1 MITAEPGPPPPPSAA
16 GAHDSVPPRS
26 PSGPP
31 PHPGAPPAR
40 SAPSPARSA
49 PPPRHSAWTT
59 RLGEACVLGLGVASL
74 SAVPTALRTAGAGAS
89 FLDGLLVGTAVLLP
103 LVTLALIL
111 SRAAGR
117 GFRGIVGAG
126 GERLAVLRVALWIGV
141 AIPVLAA
148 LAALLKAVTHHRGL
162 AGATFGVLGLAGVA
176 AAALLT
182 QRLVALG
189 DRLAARGVKPW
200 ILAVAG
206 AAIGVLPLVA
216 AFAPLAAS
224 AGGGADDG
232 GAAVRAA
239 IVDGA
244 IALVAT
250 ALVSSVDLSA
260 AVGRVAG
267 LAGVPLAALVLM
279 TATARVESSPPLGQ
293 AVRAGGGLAAT
304 LFGALERWTDRDGDG
319 MGAHFG
325 GLDCDEGD
333 PTRYHGAPDIPGDG
347 IDQGCSDVA
356 PGGAPRPA
364 VALAGAPAAA
374 TPAASAAAPAR
385 ASAAPA
391 AAAPAAAAPAAAAPA
406 ATAPAAAAPAAAA
419 PAAAA
424 PAATAPAARDDRGA
438 VVPAVLTRTTA
449 PAGDSPGATTPAA
462 AAPAATPAAAP
473 LAAAAPAAP
482 SPQRRPD
489 ILLVTL
495 DTVRADHTSA
505 YGYGRDTTPRLAE
518 LASRGVLFERAYAAS
533 SEMQRAI
540 SPLVTGRRLNRAARD
555 RRAWPTLLPEN
566 DTLAE
571 RMKRAGYLTA
581 AVSSFMWISK
591 ERGFAQGFDR
601 FEAVYGDAHPE
612 REATGHLAVKKAI
625 DLLADH
631 AQRAEPVFLW
641 LHLFDAHERYVAH
654 PGIRFGSGRTA
665 AYDGE
670 IAYVDRQLG
679 ALLDAV
685 AAGPRAGRTAI
696 LVHGAQGEGLGEHG
710 PVGHGVELYE
720 EVIRVPLVVA
730 LPGAA
735 PGRYPH
741 PVSTVDIAPTVLDLG
756 GAEATAVEGSSLAAL
771 AAGADRAPRGPVF
784 ARTAR
789 RSALVDGHLKLIVA
803 HRKKRDRLFLFDLDR
818 DPRETRDLSGERPD
832 DLARLREKLSAFES
846 PAQ

>member
-1 MITAEPGPPPPPSAA
+1 M
-16 GAHDSVPPRS
+16 
-26 PSGPP
+26 
-31 PHPGAPPAR
+31 
-40 SAPSPARSA
+40 
-49 PPPRHSAWTT
+49 
-59 RLGEACVLGLGVASL
+59 LGLGVASL
-74 SAVPTALRTAGAGAS
+74 SAVPTALRTARAGAS

-141 AIPVLAA
+141 AFPVLAA
-148 LAALLKAVTHHRGL
+148 LAAVLKATTHHRGL

-200 ILAVAG
+200 LLAVAG
-206 AAIGVLPLVA
+206 TAIGVVPLVA
-216 AFAPLAAS
+216 AFAPLAAH
-224 AGGGADDG
+224 AGNATGDA

-260 AVGRVAG
+260 AVGRIAG
-267 LAGVPLAALVLM
+267 IAGVPLAALVLM
-279 TATARVESSPPLGQ
+279 TATARIESFPPLGQ

-319 MGAHFG
+319 MGSHFG

-333 PTRYHGAPDIPGDG
+333 PTRYHGAWDTPGDG
-347 IDQGCSDVA
+347 IDQDCSDEA
-356 PGGAPRPA
+356 HQGASSLPARA
-364 VALAGAPAAA
+364 VAGSPAAA
-374 TPAASAAAPAR
+374 PPAAAAASPPAAPGA

-391 AAAPAAAAPAAAAPA
+391 AAPSAHARATPAS
-406 ATAPAAAAPAAAA
+406 
-419 PAAAA
+419 
-424 PAATAPAARDDRGA
+424 AARDEGGA
-438 VVPAVLTRTTA
+438 VVPAVLTRTTS
-449 PAGDSPGATTPAA
+449 PAGTTPASPDPAA
-462 AAPAATPAAAP
+462 AAPT
-473 LAAAAPAAP
+473 
-482 SPQRRPD
+482 RPD

-505 YGYGRDTTPRLAE
+505 YGYGRDTSPRLAE
-518 LASRGVLFERAYAAS
+518 LAARGVLFERAYAAS
-533 SEMQRAI
+533 SETQRAI

-555 RRAWPTLLPEN
+555 RREWPTLLPEN

-581 AVSSFMWISK
+581 AVSSFTWISQ
-591 ERGFAQGFDR
+591 ERGFDQGFDR
-601 FEAVYGDAHPE
+601 FETVYGDAHPE

-625 DLLADH
+625 ELLEGH
-631 AQRAEPVFLW
+631 AQRTQPIFLW
-641 LHLFDAHERYVAH
+641 LHLFDAHERYLAH

-670 IAYVDRQLG
+670 IAYVDRQIG

-685 AAGPRAGRTAI
+685 ARSPRAGRTAI
-696 LVHGAQGEGLGEHG
+696 IVHGSQGEGLGEHG

-720 EVIRVPLVVA
+720 EAIRVPLVVA

-741 PVSTVDIAPTVLDLG
+741 PVSTVDIAPTVLDVG
-756 GAEATAVEGSSLAAL
+756 GAEATAVEGASLAAIV
-771 AAGADRAPRGPVF
+771 AGAERAPRGPVF

-789 RSALVDGHLKLIVA
+789 RAAIVDGQLKLLVIE
-803 HRKKRDRLFLFDLDR
+803 RKKRAKRDRLLLFDLES
-818 DPRETRDLSGERPD
+818 DPRETRDLSGDRRFEA
-832 DLARLREKLSAFES
+832 DLGRLREKLSAFES
-846 PAQ
+846 ASQ

>member
-1 MITAEPGPPPPPSAA
+1 MITAEPGPPPPSAA

-40 SAPSPARSA
+40 SVPPAARSTP

-59 RLGEACVLGLGVASL
+59 RLGEACVLGLCVASL
-74 SAVPTALRTAGAGAS
+74 SAVPTALRTARAGAS

-200 ILAVAG
+200 ILAVTG

-224 AGGGADDG
+224 AGGGVDDG

-347 IDQGCSDVA
+347 IDQDCSEST
-356 PGGAPRPA
+356 PGDAPRPA
-364 VALAGAPAAA
+364 VALAGAPAGAS
-374 TPAASAAAPAR
+374 PAASAAPGAGAV
-385 ASAAPA
+385 AAGAVAAPA
-391 AAAPAAAAPAAAAPA
+391 VG
-406 ATAPAAAAPAAAA
+406 
-419 PAAAA
+419 
-424 PAATAPAARDDRGA
+424 DDRGA

-449 PAGDSPGATTPAA
+449 PAGGSPD
-462 AAPAATPAAAP
+462 AATPAAAT
-473 LAAAAPAAP
+473 LAAAPAAATLAAAPAAAAP
-482 SPQRRPD
+482 SPQQRPD

-540 SPLVTGRRLNRAARD
+540 APLVTGRRLNRAARD

-581 AVSSFMWISK
+581 AVSSFPWISR

-601 FEAVYGDAHPE
+601 FEGVYRDAHPE

-654 PGIRFGSGRTA
+654 PGIRFGSGKTA

-685 AAGPRAGRTAI
+685 ASGPRAGRTAVI
-696 LVHGAQGEGLGEHG
+696 VHGAQGEGFGEHG
-710 PVGHGVELYE
+710 AVGHGVELYD

-756 GAEATAVEGSSLAAL
+756 GAEATAVEGSSLAAI
-771 AAGADRAPRGPVF
+771 AAGAERAPRGPVF

-803 HRKKRDRLFLFDLDR
+803 HRKKRDRLFLFDLER

-846 PAQ
+846 PAR

>member
-1 MITAEPGPPPPPSAA
+1 MITAEPGPPPPSAA
-16 GAHDSVPPRS
+16 GSHDSVPPRA

-31 PHPGAPPAR
+31 AHPSSPPAR
-40 SAPSPARSA
+40 SVPPPGRSA
-49 PPPRHSAWTT
+49 PPPPRRSAWTT

-74 SAVPTALRTAGAGAS
+74 SAVPTALRTARAGAS
-89 FLDGLLVGTAVLLP
+89 FLDGLLVGAAVLLP

-141 AIPVLAA
+141 ALPVLAA
-148 LAALLKAVTHHRGL
+148 LAALLKATTHHRGL
-162 AGATFGVLGLAGVA
+162 AGATFGVLGLAGVV

-206 AAIGVLPLVA
+206 AAIGVLPLIA
-216 AFAPLAAS
+216 AFAPLAAF
-224 AGGGADDG
+224 AGNHTPGDA

-260 AVGRVAG
+260 AVGRIAG

-279 TATARVESSPPLGQ
+279 TATARVESFPPLGQ

-319 MGAHFG
+319 MGSHFG
-325 GLDCDEGD
+325 GSDCDEGD
-333 PTRYHGAPDIPGDG
+333 PTRHPGALDIPGDG
-347 IDQGCSDVA
+347 IDQDCSDHA
-356 PGGAPRPA
+356 QGDAPRPA
-364 VALAGAPAAA
+364 RAL
-374 TPAASAAAPAR
+374 AAAPVDADASPAAPADADASPAVPAR
-385 ASAAPA
+385 RAPA
-391 AAAPAAAAPAAAAPA
+391 AAAPAS
-406 ATAPAAAAPAAAA
+406 
-419 PAAAA
+419 
-424 PAATAPAARDDRGA
+424 RDDRGA
-438 VVPAVLTRTTA
+438 VVPAVLTRTAADTA
-449 PAGDSPGATTPAA
+449 PAAATSAGAPSP
-462 AAPAATPAAAP
+462 AAPAPAAS
-473 LAAAAPAAP
+473 PA
-482 SPQRRPD
+482 QRRPD

-518 LASRGVLFERAYAAS
+518 LAARGALFERAYAAS
-533 SEMQRAI
+533 SETQRAL

-555 RRAWPTLLPEN
+555 RREWPTLLPEN

-581 AVSSFMWISK
+581 AVSSFMWISQ
-591 ERGFAQGFDR
+591 ERGFDQGFDR
-601 FEAVYGDAHPE
+601 FETVYGDAHPE
-612 REATGHLAVKKAI
+612 REATGHLAVSKAI
-625 DLLADH
+625 ELLDGY
-631 AQRAEPVFLW
+631 AQRPQPVFLW
-641 LHLFDAHERYVAH
+641 LHLFDAHERYLAH

-685 AAGPRAGRTAI
+685 ARGPRAGRTAVI
-696 LVHGAQGEGLGEHG
+696 VHGAQGEGLGEHG

-720 EVIRVPLVVA
+720 EAIRVPLVVA

-735 PGRYPH
+735 PARYPH
-741 PVSTVDIAPTVLDLG
+741 PVSTVDIAPTVLELG
-756 GAEATAVEGSSLAAL
+756 GAEATAVEGGSLAAI
-771 AAGADRAPRGPVF
+771 ATGADRAPRGPVF

-789 RSALVDGHLKLIVA
+789 RSALIDGQLKLLVA
-803 HRKKRDRLFLFDLDR
+803 HRKKRDRLFLFDLER
-818 DPRETRDLSGERPD
+818 DPGETRDLSVERPD
-832 DLARLREKLSAFES
+832 DVVRLREKLSALES

>member
-1 MITAEPGPPPPPSAA
+1 M
-16 GAHDSVPPRS
+16 
-26 PSGPP
+26 
-31 PHPGAPPAR
+31 
-40 SAPSPARSA
+40 
-49 PPPRHSAWTT
+49 
-59 RLGEACVLGLGVASL
+59 LGLGVASL
-74 SAVPTALRTAGAGAS
+74 SAVPTALRTARAGAS
-89 FLDGLLVGTAVLLP
+89 FLDGLLVGTAILLP

-141 AIPVLAA
+141 AVPVLAA
-148 LAALLKAVTHHRGL
+148 LAALLKAATHHRGL
-162 AGATFGVLGLAGVA
+162 AGATFGVLGLAGVVA
-176 AAALLT
+176 AAVLT

-216 AFAPLAAS
+216 AFAPLAALAGS
-224 AGGGADDG
+224 APGDA

-260 AVGRVAG
+260 AVGRIAG

-279 TATARVESSPPLGQ
+279 SATARVESFPPLGQ

-319 MGAHFG
+319 MGSHFG

-333 PTRYHGAPDIPGDG
+333 PTRYHGAPDIPDDG
-347 IDQGCSDVA
+347 IDQGCGDAALGDAS
-356 PGGAPRPA
+356 RPA
-364 VALAGAPAAA
+364 GALAG
-374 TPAASAAAPAR
+374 TAAPP

-391 AAAPAAAAPAAAAPA
+391 APATAARAAAVPAAH
-406 ATAPAAAAPAAAA
+406 
-419 PAAAA
+419 
-424 PAATAPAARDDRGA
+424 DDRGA
-438 VVPAVLTRTTA
+438 VIPAVLIR
-449 PAGDSPGATTPAA
+449 ATS
-462 AAPAATPAAAP
+462 PAATPTP
-473 LAAAAPAAP
+473 APASAP
-482 SPQRRPD
+482 ERPD

-505 YGYGRDTTPRLAE
+505 YGYGRDTSPRLAE
-518 LASRGVLFERAYAAS
+518 LAARGVLFERAYAAS
-533 SEMQRAI
+533 SEAQRAI
-540 SPLVTGRRLNRAARD
+540 APLVTGRRLNRAARD

-581 AVSSFMWISK
+581 AVSSFTWISR
-591 ERGFAQGFDR
+591 ERGFDQGFDR
-601 FEAVYGDAHPE
+601 FETVYDEAHPE

-625 DLLADH
+625 ELLEGDAPR
-631 AQRAEPVFLW
+631 AQPVFLW

-685 AAGPRAGRTAI
+685 ARGPRADRTAI
-696 LVHGAQGEGLGEHG
+696 IVHGTQGEGLGEHATF
-710 PVGHGVELYE
+710 GHGVELYE
-720 EVIRVPLVVA
+720 EAIRVPLVVA

-741 PVSTVDIAPTVLDLG
+741 PVSTVDIAPTVLELG
-756 GAEATAVEGSSLAAL
+756 GAEVTAVEGGSLAAI

-789 RSALVDGHLKLIVA
+789 RAAVVDGHLKLLVLK
-803 HRKKRDRLFLFDLDR
+803 RKKRDRMLLFDLER
-818 DPRETRDLSGERPD
+818 DPRETRDLSNERAGD
-832 DLARLREKLSAFES
+832 VARLREKLSAFES

>member
-16 GAHDSVPPRS
+16 GAHESVPPRS
-26 PSGPP
+26 TSGPP
-31 PHPGAPPAR
+31 ARPSAPPAR
-40 SAPSPARSA
+40 SVP
-49 PPPRHSAWTT
+49 PPPRRSAWTT

-74 SAVPTALRTAGAGAS
+74 SAVPTALRTARAGAS
-89 FLDGLLVGTAVLLP
+89 FLDGLLVGTAILLP

-126 GERLAVLRVALWIGV
+126 GERLAVLRIALWISV
-141 AIPVLAA
+141 AVPVLAA
-148 LAALLKAVTHHRGL
+148 LAALLKAATHHRGL
-162 AGATFGVLGLAGVA
+162 AGATFGVLGLAGVV

-182 QRLVALG
+182 QRLVAFG

-206 AAIGVLPLVA
+206 AALGVLPLVA
-216 AFAPLAAS
+216 AFAPLVALAGS
-224 AGGGADDG
+224 APGDARD
-232 GAAVRAA
+232 AVRAA

-260 AVGRVAG
+260 AVGRIAG

-279 TATARVESSPPLGQ
+279 TATARIESFPPLGQ

-319 MGAHFG
+319 MGSHFG

-333 PTRYHGAPDIPGDG
+333 PTRYHGARDIPGDG
-347 IDQGCSDVA
+347 IDQGCGDAALGDAS
-356 PGGAPRPA
+356 RPA
-364 VALAGAPAAA
+364 GALAGPAAPPA
-374 TPAASAAAPAR
+374 SPPPAAPTAP
-385 ASAAPA
+385 
-391 AAAPAAAAPAAAAPA
+391 AAPA
-406 ATAPAAAAPAAAA
+406 ATARAAAV
-419 PAAAA
+419 
-424 PAATAPAARDDRGA
+424 PAARDDRGA
-438 VVPAVLTRTTA
+438 VIPAVLTRTIA
-449 PAGDSPGATTPAA
+449 S
-462 AAPAATPAAAP
+462 AATPTP
-473 LAAAAPAAP
+473 APASAP
-482 SPQRRPD
+482 ERPD

-495 DTVRADHTSA
+495 DAVRADHTSA
-505 YGYGRDTTPRLAE
+505 YGYGRDTSPRLAE
-518 LASRGVLFERAYAAS
+518 LAARGVLFERAYAAS
-533 SEMQRAI
+533 SETQRAI
-540 SPLVTGRRLNRAARD
+540 APLVTGRRLNRAARD
-555 RRAWPTLLPEN
+555 RRAWPTLLPGN

-581 AVSSFMWISK
+581 AVSSFTWISQ
-591 ERGFAQGFDR
+591 ERGFDQGFDR
-601 FEAVYGDAHPE
+601 FETVYGEAHPE

-625 DLLADH
+625 ELLEGAARR
-631 AQRAEPVFLW
+631 AQPVFLW

-685 AAGPRAGRTAI
+685 ARGPRAGRTAI
-696 LVHGAQGEGLGEHG
+696 IVHGAQGEGLGEHATL
-710 PVGHGVELYE
+710 GHGVELYE
-720 EVIRVPLVVA
+720 EAIRVPLVVA

-741 PVSTVDIAPTVLDLG
+741 PVSTVDIAPTVLELG
-756 GAEATAVEGSSLAAL
+756 DAEATAVEGGSLAAI

-789 RSALVDGHLKLIVA
+789 RAAVVDGHLKLLVIQ
-803 HRKKRDRLFLFDLDR
+803 RKKRDRMLLFDLER
-818 DPRETRDLSGERPD
+818 DPRETRDLSNERAGD
-832 DLARLREKLSAFES
+832 VARLREKLSAFES

>member
-1 MITAEPGPPPPPSAA
+1 MITAEPGPPPPSAA
-16 GAHDSVPPRS
+16 GSHDSVPPRS

-31 PHPGAPPAR
+31 AR
-40 SAPSPARSA
+40 QSA
-49 PPPRHSAWTT
+49 PPGRSVPPPGRPAPPPPRRSAWTT

-74 SAVPTALRTAGAGAS
+74 SAVPTALRTARAGAS

-141 AIPVLAA
+141 AFPVLAA
-148 LAALLKAVTHHRGL
+148 LAALLKAATHHRGL
-162 AGATFGVLGLAGVA
+162 AGATFGVLGLAGVV
-176 AAALLT
+176 AAALVT

-200 ILAVAG
+200 LLAAAG
-206 AAIGVLPLVA
+206 TAIGVVPLVA
-216 AFAPLAAS
+216 AFAPLAAHAAS
-224 AGGGADDG
+224 TTGDP

-267 LAGVPLAALVLM
+267 VAGVPLAALVLM
-279 TATARVESSPPLGQ
+279 TATARIESFPPLGQ

-304 LFGALERWTDRDGDG
+304 LFSALEQWTDRDGDG
-319 MGAHFG
+319 MGSHFG

-333 PTRYHGAPDIPGDG
+333 PTRYHGAPETPGDG
-347 IDQGCSDVA
+347 IDQDCSDGAHEGAAPLPARAVA
-356 PGGAPRPA
+356 GSPAGAQTTAAAGAPPAAASGAPPAAPAGATAAAHVRAASTPAARDEGGAVIPA
-364 VALAGAPAAA
+364 VLTKTISPAGTTPASPAPAAA
-374 TPAASAAAPAR
+374 PT
-385 ASAAPA
+385 
-391 AAAPAAAAPAAAAPA
+391 
-406 ATAPAAAAPAAAA
+406 
-419 PAAAA
+419 
-424 PAATAPAARDDRGA
+424 
-438 VVPAVLTRTTA
+438 
-449 PAGDSPGATTPAA
+449 
-462 AAPAATPAAAP
+462 
-473 LAAAAPAAP
+473 
-482 SPQRRPD
+482 RPD
-489 ILLVTL
+489 VLLVTL

-505 YGYGRDTTPRLAE
+505 YGYGRDTSPRLAE
-518 LASRGVLFERAYAAS
+518 LAARGVLFERAYAAS
-533 SEMQRAI
+533 SETQRAI

-555 RRAWPTLLPEN
+555 RREWPTLLPEN

-581 AVSSFMWISK
+581 AVSSFTWISQ
-591 ERGFAQGFDR
+591 ERGFDQGFDR
-601 FEAVYGDAHPE
+601 FETVYGDAHPE
-612 REATGHLAVKKAI
+612 REATGHLAVEKAI
-625 DLLADH
+625 ALLEGY
-631 AQRAEPVFLW
+631 AQRTQPIFLW
-641 LHLFDAHERYVAH
+641 LHLFDAHERYLAH

-685 AAGPRAGRTAI
+685 ARGPRAGRTAI
-696 LVHGAQGEGLGEHG
+696 IVHGSQGEGLGEHG

-720 EVIRVPLVVA
+720 EAIRVPLVIA

-741 PVSTVDIAPTVLDLG
+741 PVSTVDIAPTVLDVG
-756 GAEATAVEGSSLAAL
+756 GAEATAVEGASLAAI
-771 AAGADRAPRGPVF
+771 AAGHGQGDRAPRGPVF

-789 RSALVDGHLKLIVA
+789 RAAVIDGQLKLLVIE
-803 HRKKRDRLFLFDLDR
+803 RKQKQKRKQQDRLLLFDLGS
-818 DPRETRDLSGERPD
+818 DPRESRDLSGERRFEA

-846 PAQ
+846 ASQ

>member
-1 MITAEPGPPPPPSAA
+1 M
-16 GAHDSVPPRS
+16 
-26 PSGPP
+26 
-31 PHPGAPPAR
+31 
-40 SAPSPARSA
+40 
-49 PPPRHSAWTT
+49 
-59 RLGEACVLGLGVASL
+59 LGLGVASL
-74 SAVPTALRTAGAGAS
+74 SAVPTALRTARAGAS

-141 AIPVLAA
+141 ALPVLAA
-148 LAALLKAVTHHRGL
+148 LAALLKAATHHRGL

-206 AAIGVLPLVA
+206 AAIGVLPLIA
-216 AFAPLAAS
+216 AFAPLAAF
-224 AGGGADDG
+224 AGNTTGDA

-279 TATARVESSPPLGQ
+279 TATARVESFPPLGQ

-304 LFGALERWTDRDGDG
+304 LFVALEQWTDRDGDG
-319 MGAHFG
+319 MGSHFG

-333 PTRYHGAPDIPGDG
+333 PARYHGAQDIPGDG
-347 IDQGCSDVA
+347 IDQDCS
-356 PGGAPRPA
+356 GGAQGDAPRPA
-364 VALAGAPAAA
+364 MALAGAPA
-374 TPAASAAAPAR
+374 SAPP
-385 ASAAPA
+385 AAPA
-391 AAAPAAAAPAAAAPA
+391 APPPHAPA
-406 ATAPAAAAPAAAA
+406 ATAPAAG
-419 PAAAA
+419 
-424 PAATAPAARDDRGA
+424 DDSGA
-438 VVPAVLTRTTA
+438 VVPAVLTRTTTSSGAVMPAAVTA
-449 PAGDSPGATTPAA
+449 PALS
-462 AAPAATPAAAP
+462 APE
-473 LAAAAPAAP
+473 
-482 SPQRRPD
+482 RPD

-581 AVSSFMWISK
+581 AVSSFTWISQ
-591 ERGFAQGFDR
+591 ERGFDQGFDR
-601 FEAVYGDAHPE
+601 FETVHGEAHPE

-625 DLLADH
+625 DLLAGH
-631 AQRAEPVFLW
+631 AQRAQPIFLW
-641 LHLFDAHERYVAH
+641 LHLFDAHERYIAH

-679 ALLDAV
+679 ALIDAV

-710 PVGHGVELYE
+710 PVGHGVELFE

-756 GAEATAVEGSSLAAL
+756 GAETTAVEGSSLAAI
-771 AAGADRAPRGPVF
+771 AAGAERAPRGPVF

-789 RSALVDGHLKLIVA
+789 RSALIDGHLKLIVA
-803 HRKKRDRLFLFDLDR
+803 HRKKRDRLFLFDLEG
-818 DPRETRDLSGERPD
+818 DPRETRDLSGERPGD
-832 DLARLREKLSAFES
+832 AARLREKLSAFES

>member
-26 PSGPP
+26 QSGPP
-31 PHPGAPPAR
+31 ARQSAPPGR
-40 SAPSPARSA
+40 SVPPPGRSA
-49 PPPRHSAWTT
+49 PPPPRRSAWTT

-74 SAVPTALRTAGAGAS
+74 SAVPTALRTARAGAS

-141 AIPVLAA
+141 AFPVLAA
-148 LAALLKAVTHHRGL
+148 LAALLKATTHHRGL
-162 AGATFGVLGLAGVA
+162 AGATFGVLGLAGVV
-176 AAALLT
+176 AAALVT

-200 ILAVAG
+200 LLAIAG
-206 AAIGVLPLVA
+206 TAIGVVPLVA
-216 AFAPLAAS
+216 AFAPLAAHAAS
-224 AGGGADDG
+224 TTGDA

-250 ALVSSVDLSA
+250 ALVSSVDLGA
-260 AVGRVAG
+260 AVGRIAG
-267 LAGVPLAALVLM
+267 IAGVPLAALVLM
-279 TATARVESSPPLGQ
+279 TATARIESFPPLGQ

-304 LFGALERWTDRDGDG
+304 LFSALEQWTDRDGDG
-319 MGAHFG
+319 MGSHFG

-333 PTRYHGAPDIPGDG
+333 PTRYHGAPETPGDG
-347 IDQGCSDVA
+347 IDQDCSDGAHQGAAPLPAGAVA
-356 PGGAPRPA
+356 GSPAGAQTTAAAGAPPA
-364 VALAGAPAAA
+364 AASGAPPAAAPTALAGAAPAAPAGATAAAHVRAAA
-374 TPAASAAAPAR
+374 TPAGRDEGGAVTPAVLTKTIAPAGTTPASPAPAAAPAR
-385 ASAAPA
+385 
-391 AAAPAAAAPAAAAPA
+391 
-406 ATAPAAAAPAAAA
+406 
-419 PAAAA
+419 
-424 PAATAPAARDDRGA
+424 
-438 VVPAVLTRTTA
+438 
-449 PAGDSPGATTPAA
+449 
-462 AAPAATPAAAP
+462 
-473 LAAAAPAAP
+473 
-482 SPQRRPD
+482 PD
-489 ILLVTL
+489 VLLVTL

-505 YGYGRDTTPRLAE
+505 YGYGRDTSPRLAE
-518 LASRGVLFERAYAAS
+518 LAARGVLFERAYAAS
-533 SEMQRAI
+533 SETQRAI

-555 RRAWPTLLPEN
+555 RREWPTLLPEN

-581 AVSSFMWISK
+581 AVSSFTWISQ
-591 ERGFAQGFDR
+591 ERGFDQGFDR
-601 FEAVYGDAHPE
+601 FETVYGDAHPE
-612 REATGHLAVKKAI
+612 REATGHLAVEKAI
-625 DLLADH
+625 ALLEGV
-631 AQRAEPVFLW
+631 AQRAQPIFLW
-641 LHLFDAHERYVAH
+641 LHLFDAHERYLAH
-654 PGIRFGSGRTA
+654 PGIRFGAGRTA

-685 AAGPRAGRTAI
+685 ARGPRAGRTAVI
-696 LVHGAQGEGLGEHG
+696 VHGSQGEGLGEHG

-720 EVIRVPLVVA
+720 EAIRVPLVIA

-741 PVSTVDIAPTVLDLG
+741 PVSTVDIAPTVLDVG
-756 GAEATAVEGSSLAAL
+756 GAEATAVEGASLAAI
-771 AAGADRAPRGPVF
+771 AAGHGQGERAPRGPVF

-789 RSALVDGHLKLIVA
+789 RAAVIDGQLKLLVIE
-803 HRKKRDRLFLFDLDR
+803 RKKRDRLLLFDLGS
-818 DPRETRDLSGERPD
+818 DPRETRDLSGDRRFEA
-832 DLARLREKLSAFES
+832 DLGRLRGKLSAFES
-846 PAQ
+846 PSQ

>member
-1 MITAEPGPPPPPSAA
+1 M
-16 GAHDSVPPRS
+16 
-26 PSGPP
+26 
-31 PHPGAPPAR
+31 
-40 SAPSPARSA
+40 
-49 PPPRHSAWTT
+49 
-59 RLGEACVLGLGVASL
+59 LGLGVASL
-74 SAVPTALRTAGAGAS
+74 SAVPTALRTARAGAS

-141 AIPVLAA
+141 AFPVLAA
-148 LAALLKAVTHHRGL
+148 LAALLKATTHHRGL

-176 AAALLT
+176 AAALVT

-200 ILAVAG
+200 LLAVAG
-206 AAIGVLPLVA
+206 TAIGVVPLVA
-216 AFAPLAAS
+216 ALAPLAAH
-224 AGGGADDG
+224 AGNTSGDA

-260 AVGRVAG
+260 AVGRLAG
-267 LAGVPLAALVLM
+267 IAGVPLAALVLM
-279 TATARVESSPPLGQ
+279 TATARIESFPPLGQ

-304 LFGALERWTDRDGDG
+304 LFSALEQWTDRDGDG
-319 MGAHFG
+319 MGSHFG

-333 PTRYHGAPDIPGDG
+333 PTRYHGARETPGDG
-347 IDQGCSDVA
+347 IDQDCSDGAHEGAA
-356 PGGAPRPA
+356 PLPTRA
-364 VALAGAPAAA
+364 VAGSPAGALTTAAAGTKPAAASSAASTAPAGVPPAAPAGATTAAHVRAASAPAARDEGGA
-374 TPAASAAAPAR
+374 VIPAVLTKSISPAGTTP
-385 ASAAPA
+385 AAPA
-391 AAAPAAAAPAAAAPA
+391 AAP
-406 ATAPAAAAPAAAA
+406 T
-419 PAAAA
+419 
-424 PAATAPAARDDRGA
+424 
-438 VVPAVLTRTTA
+438 
-449 PAGDSPGATTPAA
+449 
-462 AAPAATPAAAP
+462 
-473 LAAAAPAAP
+473 
-482 SPQRRPD
+482 RPD
-489 ILLVTL
+489 VLLITL

-505 YGYGRDTTPRLAE
+505 YGYGRDTSPRLAE
-518 LASRGVLFERAYAAS
+518 LAARGVLFERAYAAS
-533 SEMQRAI
+533 SETQRAI

-555 RRAWPTLLPEN
+555 RREWPTLLPEN

-581 AVSSFMWISK
+581 AVSSFTWISQ
-591 ERGFAQGFDR
+591 ERGFDQGFDR
-601 FEAVYGDAHPE
+601 FETVYGDAHPE
-612 REATGHLAVKKAI
+612 REATGHLAVEKAI
-625 DLLADH
+625 ELLDGY
-631 AQRAEPVFLW
+631 AQRTQPIFLW

-685 AAGPRAGRTAI
+685 AKGPRAGRTAVI
-696 LVHGAQGEGLGEHG
+696 VHGSQGEGLGEHG

-720 EVIRVPLVVA
+720 EAIRVPLVIA

-741 PVSTVDIAPTVLDLG
+741 PVSTVDIAPTVLDIG
-756 GAEATAVEGSSLAAL
+756 GAEATAVEGASLTAIAT
-771 AAGADRAPRGPVF
+771 GAERAPRGPVF

-789 RSALVDGHLKLIVA
+789 RAAVVDGQLKLLVIE
-803 HRKKRDRLFLFDLDR
+803 RKKRAKQDRLLLFDLGS
-818 DPRETRDLSGERPD
+818 DPRETRDLSGERRFEA
-832 DLARLREKLSAFES
+832 DLGRLREKLSAFES
-846 PAQ
+846 PSQ

>member
-16 GAHDSVPPRS
+16 DAHQSAPPRS

-31 PHPGAPPAR
+31 AR
-40 SAPSPARSA
+40 TSAPSARSVP
-49 PPPRHSAWTT
+49 PPPRRSAWTT

-74 SAVPTALRTAGAGAS
+74 SAVPTALRTARAGAS
-89 FLDGLLVGTAVLLP
+89 FLDGLLVGTAILLP

-141 AIPVLAA
+141 AVPVLAA
-148 LAALLKAVTHHRGL
+148 LAALLKAATHHRGL
-162 AGATFGVLGLAGVA
+162 AGATFGVLGLAGVVA
-176 AAALLT
+176 AAVLT

-216 AFAPLAAS
+216 AFAPLAALAGS
-224 AGGGADDG
+224 APGDA

-260 AVGRVAG
+260 AVGRIAG

-279 TATARVESSPPLGQ
+279 SATARVESFPPLGQ

-319 MGAHFG
+319 MGSHFG

-333 PTRYHGAPDIPGDG
+333 PTRYHGAPDIPDDG
-347 IDQGCSDVA
+347 IDQGCGDAALGDAS
-356 PGGAPRPA
+356 RPA
-364 VALAGAPAAA
+364 GALAG
-374 TPAASAAAPAR
+374 TAAPP

-391 AAAPAAAAPAAAAPA
+391 APATAARAAAVPAAH
-406 ATAPAAAAPAAAA
+406 
-419 PAAAA
+419 
-424 PAATAPAARDDRGA
+424 DDRGA
-438 VVPAVLTRTTA
+438 VIPAVLIR
-449 PAGDSPGATTPAA
+449 ATS
-462 AAPAATPAAAP
+462 PAATPTP
-473 LAAAAPAAP
+473 APASAP
-482 SPQRRPD
+482 ERPD

-505 YGYGRDTTPRLAE
+505 YGYGRDTSPRLAE
-518 LASRGVLFERAYAAS
+518 LAARGVLFERAYAAS
-533 SEMQRAI
+533 SEAQRAI
-540 SPLVTGRRLNRAARD
+540 APLVTGRRLNRAARD

-581 AVSSFMWISK
+581 AVSSFTWISR
-591 ERGFAQGFDR
+591 ERGFDQGFDR
-601 FEAVYGDAHPE
+601 FETVYDEAHPE

-625 DLLADH
+625 ELLEGDAPR
-631 AQRAEPVFLW
+631 AQPVFLW

-685 AAGPRAGRTAI
+685 ARGPRADRTAI
-696 LVHGAQGEGLGEHG
+696 IVHGTQGEGLGEHATF
-710 PVGHGVELYE
+710 GHGVELYE
-720 EVIRVPLVVA
+720 EAIRVPLVVA

-741 PVSTVDIAPTVLDLG
+741 PVSTVDIAPTVLELG
-756 GAEATAVEGSSLAAL
+756 GAEVTAVEGGSLAAI

-789 RSALVDGHLKLIVA
+789 RAAVVDGHLKLLVLK
-803 HRKKRDRLFLFDLDR
+803 RKKRDRMLLFDLER
-818 DPRETRDLSGERPD
+818 DPRETRDLSNERAGD
-832 DLARLREKLSAFES
+832 VARLREKLSAFES

>member
-40 SAPSPARSA
+40 SAPPPARSA
-49 PPPRHSAWTT
+49 PPPPRHGAWTT

-74 SAVPTALRTAGAGAS
+74 SAVPTALRTARAGAS

-141 AIPVLAA
+141 SLPVLAA
-148 LAALLKAVTHHRGL
+148 LAALLKAATHHRGL

-200 ILAVAG
+200 ILAAAG
-206 AAIGVLPLVA
+206 AAIGVLPLIA
-216 AFAPLAAS
+216 AFAPLAAF
-224 AGGGADDG
+224 AGNTAGDA

-279 TATARVESSPPLGQ
+279 TATARVESFPPLGQ

-304 LFGALERWTDRDGDG
+304 LFVALERWTDRDGDG
-319 MGAHFG
+319 MGSHFG

-333 PTRYHGAPDIPGDG
+333 PTRYHGAQDIPGDG
-347 IDQGCSDVA
+347 IDQDCSD
-356 PGGAPRPA
+356 GALGDAARPA
-364 VALAGAPAAA
+364 RAL
-374 TPAASAAAPAR
+374 AAAPAS
-385 ASAAPA
+385 ASPAAPA
-391 AAAPAAAAPAAAAPA
+391 APAPHAPA
-406 ATAPAAAAPAAAA
+406 ATAPAAG
-419 PAAAA
+419 
-424 PAATAPAARDDRGA
+424 DDRGA
-438 VVPAVLTRTTA
+438 VVPAVLTRTTT
-449 PAGDSPGATTPAA
+449 PGAVTPAA
-462 AAPAATPAAAP
+462 VTPAAVTP
-473 LAAAAPAAP
+473 AAVTAPAPSAP
-482 SPQRRPD
+482 TRPD
-489 ILLVTL
+489 VILVTL

-581 AVSSFMWISK
+581 AVSSFTWISQ
-591 ERGFAQGFDR
+591 ERGFDQGFDR
-601 FEAVYGDAHPE
+601 FEAVYGEAHPE

-625 DLLADH
+625 ELLAGH
-631 AQRAEPVFLW
+631 ARRAQPVFLW
-641 LHLFDAHERYVAH
+641 LHLFDAHERYLAH

-679 ALLDAV
+679 ALIDAV

-696 LVHGAQGEGLGEHG
+696 IVHGAQGEGLGEHG

-756 GAEATAVEGSSLAAL
+756 GAESAAVEGSSLAAI
-771 AAGADRAPRGPVF
+771 AAGAERAPRGPVF

-789 RSALVDGHLKLIVA
+789 RSALVDGQLKLIVA
-803 HRKKRDRLFLFDLDR
+803 HRKKRDRLFLFDLEG

-832 DLARLREKLSAFES
+832 DAARLREKLSAFES

>member
-1 MITAEPGPPPPPSAA
+1 M
-16 GAHDSVPPRS
+16 
-26 PSGPP
+26 
-31 PHPGAPPAR
+31 
-40 SAPSPARSA
+40 
-49 PPPRHSAWTT
+49 
-59 RLGEACVLGLGVASL
+59 
-74 SAVPTALRTAGAGAS
+74 PTALRTARAGAS

-224 AGGGADDG
+224 AGGDVDDG

-319 MGAHFG
+319 MGSHFG

-347 IDQGCSDVA
+347 IDQDCSESV
-356 PGGAPRPA
+356 PGDAPRPLL
-364 VALAGAPAAA
+364 ALAGAPAGAS
-374 TPAASAAAPAR
+374 PA

-391 AAAPAAAAPAAAAPA
+391 AP
-406 ATAPAAAAPAAAA
+406 
-419 PAAAA
+419 A

-449 PAGDSPGATTPAA
+449 PAGGSPGATTPAA
-462 AAPAATPAAAP
+462 AAPA
-473 LAAAAPAAP
+473 AAP

-581 AVSSFMWISK
+581 AVSSFTWISR

-601 FEAVYGDAHPE
+601 FETVYGDAHPE
-612 REATGHLAVKKAI
+612 RDATGHLAVKKAV
-625 DLLADH
+625 DVLADH

-696 LVHGAQGEGLGEHG
+696 LVHGTQGEGLGEHG
-710 PVGHGVELYE
+710 TVGHGVELYE

-756 GAEATAVEGSSLAAL
+756 GAEATAVEGSSLAAI
-771 AAGADRAPRGPVF
+771 AAGAERAPRGPVF

-803 HRKKRDRLFLFDLDR
+803 HRKKRDRLFLFDLER

>member
-16 GAHDSVPPRS
+16 GSHDSVPPRS
-26 PSGPP
+26 TSGPP
-31 PHPGAPPAR
+31 ARQSAPPGR
-40 SAPSPARSA
+40 SVSPPGRSA
-49 PPPRHSAWTT
+49 PPPPRRSAWTT

-74 SAVPTALRTAGAGAS
+74 SAVPTALRTARAGAS

-141 AIPVLAA
+141 AFPVLAA
-148 LAALLKAVTHHRGL
+148 LAALLKAATHHRGL

-176 AAALLT
+176 AAALVT

-200 ILAVAG
+200 LLAVAG
-206 AAIGVLPLVA
+206 TAIGVVPLVA
-216 AFAPLAAS
+216 AFAPLAAH
-224 AGGGADDG
+224 AANTTGDA

-260 AVGRVAG
+260 AVGRIAG
-267 LAGVPLAALVLM
+267 VAGVPLAALVLM
-279 TATARVESSPPLGQ
+279 TATARIESFPPLGQ

-304 LFGALERWTDRDGDG
+304 LFSALEQWTDRDGDG
-319 MGAHFG
+319 MGSHFG

-333 PTRYHGAPDIPGDG
+333 PTRYHGARETPGDG
-347 IDQGCSDVA
+347 IDQDCSDGAHEGAA
-356 PGGAPRPA
+356 PLPARA
-364 VALAGAPAAA
+364 VAGSPAGALTTAAAGAPPAAA
-374 TPAASAAAPAR
+374 SGAPPAAPAG
-385 ASAAPA
+385 APPA
-391 AAAPAAAAPAAAAPA
+391 ALSARVRAAS
-406 ATAPAAAAPAAAA
+406 
-419 PAAAA
+419 
-424 PAATAPAARDDRGA
+424 APAARDEGGA
-438 VVPAVLTRTTA
+438 VIPAVLTKTIS
-449 PAGDSPGATTPAA
+449 PAGTTPAS
-462 AAPAATPAAAP
+462 PAPAAAP
-473 LAAAAPAAP
+473 T
-482 SPQRRPD
+482 RPD
-489 ILLVTL
+489 VLLITL

-505 YGYGRDTTPRLAE
+505 YGYGRDTSPRLAE
-518 LASRGVLFERAYAAS
+518 LAARGVLFERAYAAS
-533 SEMQRAI
+533 SETQRAI

-555 RRAWPTLLPEN
+555 RREWPTLLPEN

-581 AVSSFMWISK
+581 AVSSFTWISQ
-591 ERGFAQGFDR
+591 ERGFDQGFDR
-601 FEAVYGDAHPE
+601 FETVYGDAHPE

-625 DLLADH
+625 ELLEGY
-631 AQRAEPVFLW
+631 AQRTQPIFLW
-641 LHLFDAHERYVAH
+641 LHLFDAHERYLAH
-654 PGIRFGSGRTA
+654 PGIRFGAGRTA

-670 IAYVDRQLG
+670 IAYVDQQLG

-685 AAGPRAGRTAI
+685 ARGPRAGRTAVI
-696 LVHGAQGEGLGEHG
+696 VHGSQGEGLGEHG

-720 EVIRVPLVVA
+720 EAIRVPLVIA

-741 PVSTVDIAPTVLDLG
+741 PVSTVDIAPTVLDVG
-756 GAEATAVEGSSLAAL
+756 GAEATAVEGASLAAI
-771 AAGADRAPRGPVF
+771 ATGAERAPRGPVF

-789 RSALVDGHLKLIVA
+789 RSAVVDGQLKLLVIE
-803 HRKKRDRLFLFDLDR
+803 RKKRDRLLLFDLGS
-818 DPRETRDLSGERPD
+818 DPRETRDLSGERLD
-832 DLARLREKLSAFES
+832 DLGRLRQKLSAFES
-846 PAQ
+846 PSQ

>member
-1 MITAEPGPPPPPSAA
+1 M
-16 GAHDSVPPRS
+16 
-26 PSGPP
+26 
-31 PHPGAPPAR
+31 
-40 SAPSPARSA
+40 
-49 PPPRHSAWTT
+49 
-59 RLGEACVLGLGVASL
+59 LGLGVASL
-74 SAVPTALRTAGAGAS
+74 SAVPTALRTARAGAS

-141 AIPVLAA
+141 AFPVLAA
-148 LAALLKAVTHHRGL
+148 LAALLKATTHHRGL

-176 AAALLT
+176 AAALVT

-200 ILAVAG
+200 LLAVAG
-206 AAIGVLPLVA
+206 TAIGVVPLVA
-216 AFAPLAAS
+216 ALAPLAAH
-224 AGGGADDG
+224 AGNTSGDA

-260 AVGRVAG
+260 AVGRLAG
-267 LAGVPLAALVLM
+267 IAGVPLAALVLM
-279 TATARVESSPPLGQ
+279 TATARIESFPPLGQ

-304 LFGALERWTDRDGDG
+304 LFSALEQWTDRDGDG
-319 MGAHFG
+319 MGSHFG

-333 PTRYHGAPDIPGDG
+333 PTRYHGARETPGDG
-347 IDQGCSDVA
+347 IDQDCSDGAHEGAA
-356 PGGAPRPA
+356 PLPARA
-364 VALAGAPAAA
+364 VAGSPAGALTTAAAGAKPAAASSAASTAPAGA
-374 TPAASAAAPAR
+374 TPAAPAGATTAAHVR
-385 ASAAPA
+385 AAS
-391 AAAPAAAAPAAAAPA
+391 
-406 ATAPAAAAPAAAA
+406 
-419 PAAAA
+419 
-424 PAATAPAARDDRGA
+424 APAARDEGGA
-438 VVPAVLTRTTA
+438 VIPAVLTKSIP
-449 PAGDSPGATTPAA
+449 PAGTTPAA
-462 AAPAATPAAAP
+462 APT
-473 LAAAAPAAP
+473 
-482 SPQRRPD
+482 RPD
-489 ILLVTL
+489 VLLITL

-505 YGYGRDTTPRLAE
+505 YGYGRDTSPRLAE
-518 LASRGVLFERAYAAS
+518 LAARGVLFERAYAAS
-533 SEMQRAI
+533 SETQRAI

-555 RRAWPTLLPEN
+555 RREWPTLLPEN

-581 AVSSFMWISK
+581 AVSSFTWISQ
-591 ERGFAQGFDR
+591 ERGFDQGFDR
-601 FEAVYGDAHPE
+601 FETVYGDAHPE
-612 REATGHLAVKKAI
+612 REATGHLAVEKAI
-625 DLLADH
+625 ELLDGYAKRT
-631 AQRAEPVFLW
+631 QPIFLW

-685 AAGPRAGRTAI
+685 ARGPRAGRTAVI
-696 LVHGAQGEGLGEHG
+696 VHGSQGEGLGEHG

-720 EVIRVPLVVA
+720 EAIRVPLVIA

-741 PVSTVDIAPTVLDLG
+741 PVSTVDIAPTVLDIG
-756 GAEATAVEGSSLAAL
+756 GAEATAVEGASLTAIAT
-771 AAGADRAPRGPVF
+771 GAERAPRGPVF

-789 RSALVDGHLKLIVA
+789 RAAVVDGQLKLLVIE
-803 HRKKRDRLFLFDLDR
+803 RKKRAKQDRLLLFDLGS
-818 DPRETRDLSGERPD
+818 DPRETRDLSGERRFEA
-832 DLARLREKLSAFES
+832 DLGRLREKLSAFES
-846 PAQ
+846 PSQ

>member
-1 MITAEPGPPPPPSAA
+1 MITAEPGPPPPSAA
-16 GAHDSVPPRS
+16 GSHDSVPPRA

-31 PHPGAPPAR
+31 AHPSSPPAR
-40 SAPSPARSA
+40 SVPPPGRSA
-49 PPPRHSAWTT
+49 PPPPRRSAWTT

-74 SAVPTALRTAGAGAS
+74 SAVPTALRTARAGAS
-89 FLDGLLVGTAVLLP
+89 FLDGLLVGAAVLLP

-141 AIPVLAA
+141 ALPVLAA
-148 LAALLKAVTHHRGL
+148 LAALLKAATHHRGL

-206 AAIGVLPLVA
+206 TAIGVLPLVA
-216 AFAPLAAS
+216 AFAPLAAF
-224 AGGGADDG
+224 AGNNATGDA

-279 TATARVESSPPLGQ
+279 TATARVESFPPLGQ

-304 LFGALERWTDRDGDG
+304 LFGALEQWTDRDGDG
-319 MGAHFG
+319 MGSHFG
-325 GLDCDEGD
+325 GSDCDEGD
-333 PTRYHGAPDIPGDG
+333 PTRHPGARDIPGDG
-347 IDQGCSDVA
+347 IDQDCSDEA
-356 PGGAPRPA
+356 QGDAPRPA
-364 VALAGAPAAA
+364 RALAAAPVDAD
-374 TPAASAAAPAR
+374 ASPAAPAR
-385 ASAAPA
+385 RAPA
-391 AAAPAAAAPAAAAPA
+391 AAAPAS
-406 ATAPAAAAPAAAA
+406 
-419 PAAAA
+419 
-424 PAATAPAARDDRGA
+424 RDDRGA
-438 VVPAVLTRTTA
+438 VVPAVLTRTAADTA
-449 PAGDSPGATTPAA
+449 PAAATAA
-462 AAPAATPAAAP
+462 AAPSPAAPASAP
-473 LAAAAPAAP
+473 AAPAA
-482 SPQRRPD
+482 SPAQRRPD

-518 LASRGVLFERAYAAS
+518 LAARGVLFERAYAAS
-533 SEMQRAI
+533 SETQRAL

-555 RRAWPTLLPEN
+555 RREWPTLLPEN

-581 AVSSFMWISK
+581 AVSSFTWISQ
-591 ERGFAQGFDR
+591 ERGFDQGFDR
-601 FEAVYGDAHPE
+601 FETVYDDAHPE

-625 DLLADH
+625 ELLDGY
-631 AQRAEPVFLW
+631 AQRPQPVFLW
-641 LHLFDAHERYVAH
+641 LHLFDAHERYLAH

-685 AAGPRAGRTAI
+685 ARGPRAGRTAVI
-696 LVHGAQGEGLGEHG
+696 VHGAQGEGLGEHG

-720 EVIRVPLVVA
+720 EAIRVPLVVA

-735 PGRYPH
+735 PARYPH
-741 PVSTVDIAPTVLDLG
+741 PVSTVDIAPTVLELG
-756 GAEATAVEGSSLAAL
+756 GAEATAVEGGSLAAI
-771 AAGADRAPRGPVF
+771 ATGADRAPRGPVF

-789 RSALVDGHLKLIVA
+789 RSALVDGQLKLLVA
-803 HRKKRDRLFLFDLDR
+803 HRKKRDRLFLFDLER

-832 DLARLREKLSAFES
+832 DVVRLREKLSALES

>member
-1 MITAEPGPPPPPSAA
+1 M
-16 GAHDSVPPRS
+16 
-26 PSGPP
+26 
-31 PHPGAPPAR
+31 
-40 SAPSPARSA
+40 
-49 PPPRHSAWTT
+49 
-59 RLGEACVLGLGVASL
+59 LGLGVASL
-74 SAVPTALRTAGAGAS
+74 SAVPTALRTARAGAS

-141 AIPVLAA
+141 AFPVLAA
-148 LAALLKAVTHHRGL
+148 LAALLKATTHHRGL

-176 AAALLT
+176 AAALVT

-200 ILAVAG
+200 LLAVAG
-206 AAIGVLPLVA
+206 TAIGVVPLVA
-216 AFAPLAAS
+216 ALAPLAAH
-224 AGGGADDG
+224 AGNTSGDA

-260 AVGRVAG
+260 AVGRLAG
-267 LAGVPLAALVLM
+267 IAGVPLAALVLM
-279 TATARVESSPPLGQ
+279 TATARIESFPPLGQ

-304 LFGALERWTDRDGDG
+304 LFSALEQWTDRDGDG
-319 MGAHFG
+319 MGSHFG

-333 PTRYHGAPDIPGDG
+333 PTRYHGARETPGDG
-347 IDQGCSDVA
+347 IDQDCSDGAHEGAA
-356 PGGAPRPA
+356 PLPARA
-364 VALAGAPAAA
+364 VAGSPAGALTTAAAGAKPAAASSAASTAPAGAP
-374 TPAASAAAPAR
+374 PAAPAGATTAAHVR
-385 ASAAPA
+385 AAS
-391 AAAPAAAAPAAAAPA
+391 
-406 ATAPAAAAPAAAA
+406 
-419 PAAAA
+419 
-424 PAATAPAARDDRGA
+424 APAARDEGGA
-438 VVPAVLTRTTA
+438 VIPAVLTKTIS
-449 PAGDSPGATTPAA
+449 PAGATPAS
-462 AAPAATPAAAP
+462 PAPAAAP
-473 LAAAAPAAP
+473 M
-482 SPQRRPD
+482 RPD
-489 ILLVTL
+489 VLLITL

-505 YGYGRDTTPRLAE
+505 YGYGRDTSPRLAE
-518 LASRGVLFERAYAAS
+518 LAARGVLFERAYAAS
-533 SEMQRAI
+533 SETQRAI

-555 RRAWPTLLPEN
+555 RREWPTLLPEN

-581 AVSSFMWISK
+581 AVSSFTWISQ
-591 ERGFAQGFDR
+591 ERGFDQGFDR
-601 FEAVYGDAHPE
+601 FETVYGDAHPE
-612 REATGHLAVKKAI
+612 REATGHLAVEKAI
-625 DLLADH
+625 ELLEGY
-631 AQRAEPVFLW
+631 AQRTQPIFLW

-685 AAGPRAGRTAI
+685 ARGPRAGRTAVI
-696 LVHGAQGEGLGEHG
+696 VHGSQGEGLGEHG

-720 EVIRVPLVVA
+720 EAIRVPLVIA

-741 PVSTVDIAPTVLDLG
+741 PVSTVDIAPTVLDIG
-756 GAEATAVEGSSLAAL
+756 GAEATAVEGASLTAIAT
-771 AAGADRAPRGPVF
+771 GAERAPRGPVF

-789 RSALVDGHLKLIVA
+789 RAAVVDGQLKLLVIE
-803 HRKKRDRLFLFDLDR
+803 RKKRAKQDRLLLFDLGS
-818 DPRETRDLSGERPD
+818 DPRETRDLSAERRFEA
-832 DLARLREKLSAFES
+832 DLGRLREKLSAFES
-846 PAQ
+846 PSQ

>member
-16 GAHDSVPPRS
+16 GSHDSVPPRS

-31 PHPGAPPAR
+31 AR
-40 SAPSPARSA
+40 QSA
-49 PPPRHSAWTT
+49 PPGRSVPPPGRPAPPPPRRSAWTT

-74 SAVPTALRTAGAGAS
+74 SAVPTALRTARAGAS

-126 GERLAVLRVALWIGV
+126 GQRLAVLRVALWIGV
-141 AIPVLAA
+141 AFPVLAA
-148 LAALLKAVTHHRGL
+148 LAALLKATTHHRGL
-162 AGATFGVLGLAGVA
+162 AGATFGVLGLAGVV
-176 AAALLT
+176 AAALVT

-200 ILAVAG
+200 LLAAAG
-206 AAIGVLPLVA
+206 TAIGVVPLVA
-216 AFAPLAAS
+216 AFAPLAAHAAS
-224 AGGGADDG
+224 TTGDPGT
-232 GAAVRAA
+232 AVRAA

-260 AVGRVAG
+260 AVGRIAG
-267 LAGVPLAALVLM
+267 VAGVPLAALVLM
-279 TATARVESSPPLGQ
+279 TATARIESFPPLGQ

-304 LFGALERWTDRDGDG
+304 LFSALEQWTDRDGDG
-319 MGAHFG
+319 MGSHFG

-333 PTRYHGAPDIPGDG
+333 PTRYHGAPETPGDG
-347 IDQGCSDVA
+347 IDQDCSDGAHEGAAPLPARAVA
-356 PGGAPRPA
+356 GSPAGAQTTAAAGAPPAAASGAPPAAPAGATAAAHVRAASTPAARDEGGAVIPA
-364 VALAGAPAAA
+364 VLTKTISPAGTTPASPAPAAA
-374 TPAASAAAPAR
+374 PT
-385 ASAAPA
+385 
-391 AAAPAAAAPAAAAPA
+391 
-406 ATAPAAAAPAAAA
+406 
-419 PAAAA
+419 
-424 PAATAPAARDDRGA
+424 
-438 VVPAVLTRTTA
+438 
-449 PAGDSPGATTPAA
+449 
-462 AAPAATPAAAP
+462 
-473 LAAAAPAAP
+473 
-482 SPQRRPD
+482 RPD
-489 ILLVTL
+489 VLLVTL

-505 YGYGRDTTPRLAE
+505 YGYGRDTSPRLAA
-518 LASRGVLFERAYAAS
+518 LAARGVLFERAYAAS
-533 SEMQRAI
+533 SETQRAI

-555 RRAWPTLLPEN
+555 RREWPTLLPEN

-581 AVSSFMWISK
+581 AVSSFTWISQ
-591 ERGFAQGFDR
+591 ERGFDQGFDR
-601 FEAVYGDAHPE
+601 FETVYGDAHPE
-612 REATGHLAVKKAI
+612 REATGHLAVEKAI
-625 DLLADH
+625 ALLEGV
-631 AQRAEPVFLW
+631 AQRTQPIFLW
-641 LHLFDAHERYVAH
+641 LHLFDAHERYLAH

-685 AAGPRAGRTAI
+685 ARGPRAGRTAI
-696 LVHGAQGEGLGEHG
+696 IVHGSQGEGLGEHG

-720 EVIRVPLVVA
+720 EAIRVPLVIA

-741 PVSTVDIAPTVLDLG
+741 PVSTVDIAPTVLDVG
-756 GAEATAVEGSSLAAL
+756 GAEATAVEGASLAAI
-771 AAGADRAPRGPVF
+771 AAGHGQGDRAPRGPVF

-789 RSALVDGHLKLIVA
+789 RAAVIDGQLKLLVIE
-803 HRKKRDRLFLFDLDR
+803 RKQKRKRKQQDRLLLFDLGS
-818 DPRETRDLSGERPD
+818 DPRETRDLSGERRFEA
-832 DLARLREKLSAFES
+832 DLGRLREKLSAFES
-846 PAQ
+846 ASQ

>member
-1 MITAEPGPPPPPSAA
+1 MITAEPGPPPPSAA

-31 PHPGAPPAR
+31 ARPSAPPAR
-40 SAPSPARSA
+40 SAP
-49 PPPRHSAWTT
+49 PPPRRSAWTT

-74 SAVPTALRTAGAGAS
+74 SAVPTALRTARAGAS

-103 LVTLALIL
+103 LVTLALVL

-141 AIPVLAA
+141 AVPVLAA
-148 LAALLKAVTHHRGL
+148 LAALLKAATHHRGL
-162 AGATFGVLGLAGVA
+162 AGATFGVLGLASVA

-182 QRLVALG
+182 QRLVSLG

-216 AFAPLAAS
+216 AFAPLAAF
-224 AGGGADDG
+224 AGSTTGDA

-250 ALVSSVDLSA
+250 ALISSVDLSA

-267 LAGVPLAALVLM
+267 IAGVPLAALVLM
-279 TATARVESSPPLGQ
+279 TATARVESFPPLGQ

-319 MGAHFG
+319 MGSHFG

-333 PTRYHGAPDIPGDG
+333 PTRYHGARDIPGDG
-347 IDQGCSDVA
+347 IDQGC
-356 PGGAPRPA
+356 G
-364 VALAGAPAAA
+364 
-374 TPAASAAAPAR
+374 AAAPGHASQPAGALAVTAAR
-385 ASAAPA
+385 PASAPSAAPA
-391 AAAPAAAAPAAAAPA
+391 APAANARAAAAVPAAG
-406 ATAPAAAAPAAAA
+406 
-419 PAAAA
+419 
-424 PAATAPAARDDRGA
+424 DDRGA
-438 VVPAVLTRTTA
+438 VVPAVLTRITA
-449 PAGDSPGATTPAA
+449 PDATPAPATAA
-462 AAPAATPAAAP
+462 AAPAPAPATAPAPTVAASAP
-473 LAAAAPAAP
+473 AAPAAA
-482 SPQRRPD
+482 SAPQRPD

-505 YGYGRDTTPRLAE
+505 YGYGRDTSPRLAE
-518 LASRGVLFERAYAAS
+518 LAARGVLFERAYAAS
-533 SEMQRAI
+533 SETQRAI

-555 RRAWPTLLPEN
+555 RRQWPTLLPEN

-581 AVSSFMWISK
+581 AVSSFTWISQ
-591 ERGFAQGFDR
+591 ERGFDQGFDR
-601 FEAVYGDAHPE
+601 FETVYGEAHPE

-625 DLLADH
+625 ELLEGH
-631 AQRAEPVFLW
+631 AQRAQPVFLW
-641 LHLFDAHERYVAH
+641 LHLFDAHERYLAH

-685 AAGPRAGRTAI
+685 ARGPRAGRTAI
-696 LVHGAQGEGLGEHG
+696 IVHGAQGEGLGEHAAL
-710 PVGHGVELYE
+710 GHGVELYE
-720 EVIRVPLVVA
+720 EAIRVPLVVA

-741 PVSTVDIAPTVLDLG
+741 PVSTVDIAPTVLELG
-756 GAEATAVEGSSLAAL
+756 GAEATAVEGGSLASI

-789 RSALVDGHLKLIVA
+789 RAAVVDGHLKLLVLK
-803 HRKKRDRLFLFDLDR
+803 RKKRDRMLLFDLES
-818 DPRETRDLSGERPD
+818 DPRETRDLSEERAAD
-832 DLARLREKLSAFES
+832 VARLREKLSAFES
-846 PAQ
+846 LAQ

>member
-31 PHPGAPPAR
+31 PNAGAPPAR
-40 SAPSPARSA
+40 SAPPPARSA
-49 PPPRHSAWTT
+49 PPPPPRRSAWTT

-74 SAVPTALRTAGAGAS
+74 SAVPTALRTARAGAS

-216 AFAPLAAS
+216 AFAPLAAFAGS
-224 AGGGADDG
+224 ATGDAGAAGD
-232 GAAVRAA
+232 AVRAA

-279 TATARVESSPPLGQ
+279 TATARVESFPPLGQ

-319 MGAHFG
+319 MGSHFG

-347 IDQGCSDVA
+347 IDQDCGDGA
-356 PGGAPRPA
+356 PAGAPRPA
-364 VALAGAPAAA
+364 AALAGLSAGAP
-374 TPAASAAAPAR
+374 PAAPA
-385 ASAAPA
+385 SP
-391 AAAPAAAAPAAAAPA
+391 
-406 ATAPAAAAPAAAA
+406 TAPTR
-419 PAAAA
+419 
-424 PAATAPAARDDRGA
+424 AATAPAAREDRDA
-438 VVPAVLTRTTA
+438 VVPAVLTRTTE
-449 PAGDSPGATTPAA
+449 AGTSPGVTTPAA
-462 AAPAATPAAAP
+462 AVVA
-473 LAAAAPAAP
+473 AAAAPAAP
-482 SPQRRPD
+482 SAQQRPD

-505 YGYGRDTTPRLAE
+505 YGYHRATTPRLAE
-518 LASRGVLFERAYAAS
+518 LASRGALFERAYAAS
-533 SEMQRAI
+533 SETQRAI

-581 AVSSFMWISK
+581 AVSSFTWISR
-591 ERGFAQGFDR
+591 ERGFDQGFDR
-601 FEAVYGDAHPE
+601 FESVYGDAHPE

-625 DLLADH
+625 DLLAAH

-641 LHLFDAHERYVAH
+641 LHLFDAHERYIAH

-685 AAGPRAGRTAI
+685 AAGPRAGRTAVI
-696 LVHGAQGEGLGEHG
+696 VHGAQGEGLGEHG

-756 GAEATAVEGSSLAAL
+756 GAEATAVEGSSLAAI
-771 AAGADRAPRGPVF
+771 AAGAERAPRGPVF

-803 HRKKRDRLFLFDLDR
+803 HRKKRDRLFLFDLER

-832 DLARLREKLSAFES
+832 DLARLREKLPAFES

>member
-1 MITAEPGPPPPPSAA
+1 M
-16 GAHDSVPPRS
+16 
-26 PSGPP
+26 
-31 PHPGAPPAR
+31 
-40 SAPSPARSA
+40 
-49 PPPRHSAWTT
+49 
-59 RLGEACVLGLGVASL
+59 LGLCVASL
-74 SAVPTALRTAGAGAS
+74 SAVPTALRTARAGAS

-141 AIPVLAA
+141 SLPVLAA
-148 LAALLKAVTHHRGL
+148 LAALLKAATHHRGL

-200 ILAVAG
+200 ILAAAG
-206 AAIGVLPLVA
+206 AAIGVLPLIA
-216 AFAPLAAS
+216 AFAPLAAF
-224 AGGGADDG
+224 AGNTAGDA

-279 TATARVESSPPLGQ
+279 TATARVESFPPLGQ

-304 LFGALERWTDRDGDG
+304 LFVALERWTDRDGDG
-319 MGAHFG
+319 MGSHFG

-333 PTRYHGAPDIPGDG
+333 PTRYHGAQDIPGDG
-347 IDQGCSDVA
+347 IDQDCSDGA
-356 PGGAPRPA
+356 QGGAPGPA
-364 VALAGAPAAA
+364 RALAGAPAS
-374 TPAASAAAPAR
+374 ASP
-385 ASAAPA
+385 AAPA
-391 AAAPAAAAPAAAAPA
+391 APAPHAPA
-406 ATAPAAAAPAAAA
+406 ATAPA
-419 PAAAA
+419 
-424 PAATAPAARDDRGA
+424 DDRGA
-438 VVPAVLTRTTA
+438 VVPAVLTRTT
-449 PAGDSPGATTPAA
+449 PAGAVTPAA
-462 AAPAATPAAAP
+462 VTPAAVTP
-473 LAAAAPAAP
+473 AAVTPAAVPAPAP
-482 SPQRRPD
+482 SAQQRPD
-489 ILLVTL
+489 VILVTL

-581 AVSSFMWISK
+581 AVSSFTWISQ
-591 ERGFAQGFDR
+591 ERGFDQGFDR
-601 FEAVYGDAHPE
+601 FEAVYGEAHPE
-612 REATGHLAVKKAI
+612 REATGHLAVQKAI
-625 DLLADH
+625 ELLADH
-631 AQRAEPVFLW
+631 ARRAQPVFLW
-641 LHLFDAHERYVAH
+641 LHLFDAHERYLAH

-679 ALLDAV
+679 ALIDAV

-696 LVHGAQGEGLGEHG
+696 IVHGAQGEGLGEHG

-756 GAEATAVEGSSLAAL
+756 GAEAAAVEGSSLAAI
-771 AAGADRAPRGPVF
+771 AAGAERAPRGPVF

-803 HRKKRDRLFLFDLDR
+803 HRKKRDRLFLFDLEG

-832 DLARLREKLSAFES
+832 DAARLRQKLSAFES

>member
-16 GAHDSVPPRS
+16 GSHDSVPPRS

-31 PHPGAPPAR
+31 AR
-40 SAPSPARSA
+40 QSA
-49 PPPRHSAWTT
+49 PPGRSVPPPGRSAAPPPPRRSAWTT
-59 RLGEACVLGLGVASL
+59 RLGEACVLGLGVAAL
-74 SAVPTALRTAGAGAS
+74 SAVPTALRTARAGAS

-141 AIPVLAA
+141 AFPVLAA
-148 LAALLKAVTHHRGL
+148 LAALLKATTHHRGL
-162 AGATFGVLGLAGVA
+162 AGATFGVLGLAGVV
-176 AAALLT
+176 AAALVT

-200 ILAVAG
+200 LLAVAG
-206 AAIGVLPLVA
+206 TAIGVVPLVA
-216 AFAPLAAS
+216 AFAPLAAHAAS
-224 AGGGADDG
+224 TTGDA

-260 AVGRVAG
+260 AVGRIAG
-267 LAGVPLAALVLM
+267 VAGVPLAALVLM
-279 TATARVESSPPLGQ
+279 TATARIESFPPLGQ

-304 LFGALERWTDRDGDG
+304 LFSALEQWTDRDGDG
-319 MGAHFG
+319 MGSHFG

-333 PTRYHGAPDIPGDG
+333 PTRYHGAPETPGDG
-347 IDQGCSDVA
+347 IDQDCSD
-356 PGGAPRPA
+356 GAHEGAASLPARA
-364 VALAGAPAAA
+364 VAGSPAGALTTAAAGAP
-374 TPAASAAAPAR
+374 PAAPAG
-385 ASAAPA
+385 ATTAAPA
-391 AAAPAAAAPAAAAPA
+391 GATTAAPVRAAS
-406 ATAPAAAAPAAAA
+406 
-419 PAAAA
+419 
-424 PAATAPAARDDRGA
+424 APAARDEGGA
-438 VVPAVLTRTTA
+438 VIPAVLTKTIS
-449 PAGDSPGATTPAA
+449 PAGTTPA
-462 AAPAATPAAAP
+462 P
-473 LAAAAPAAP
+473 AAPAAP
-482 SPQRRPD
+482 MRPD
-489 ILLVTL
+489 VLLVTL

-505 YGYGRDTTPRLAE
+505 YGYGRDTSPRLAE
-518 LASRGVLFERAYAAS
+518 LAARGVMFERAYAAS
-533 SEMQRAI
+533 SETQRAI

-555 RRAWPTLLPEN
+555 RREWPTLLPEN

-581 AVSSFMWISK
+581 AVSSFTWISQ
-591 ERGFAQGFDR
+591 ERGFDQGFDR
-601 FEAVYGDAHPE
+601 FETVYGDAHPE
-612 REATGHLAVKKAI
+612 REATGHLAVEKAI
-625 DLLADH
+625 ALLEGV
-631 AQRAEPVFLW
+631 AQRTQPIFLW

-654 PGIRFGSGRTA
+654 PGIRFGAGRTA

-685 AAGPRAGRTAI
+685 ARGPRAGRTAVI
-696 LVHGAQGEGLGEHG
+696 VHGSQGEGLGEHG

-720 EVIRVPLVVA
+720 EAIRVPLVIA

-741 PVSTVDIAPTVLDLG
+741 PVSTVDIAPTVLDVG
-756 GAEATAVEGSSLAAL
+756 GAEATAVEGASLAAI
-771 AAGADRAPRGPVF
+771 ATGAERAPRGPVF

-789 RSALVDGHLKLIVA
+789 RAAVVDGQLKLLVIE
-803 HRKKRDRLFLFDLDR
+803 RKKRDRLLLFDLGS
-818 DPRETRDLSGERPD
+818 DPRETRDLSGERRFEA
-832 DLARLREKLSAFES
+832 DLGRLREKLSAFES
-846 PAQ
+846 PSQ

>member
-1 MITAEPGPPPPPSAA
+1 MITAEPGPPPPSAA

-26 PSGPP
+26 SSGPP
-31 PHPGAPPAR
+31 ARPSAPPAR
-40 SAPSPARSA
+40 SVPPPPRSA
-49 PPPRHSAWTT
+49 PPPPRRSAWTT

-74 SAVPTALRTAGAGAS
+74 SAVPTALRTARAGAS

-103 LVTLALIL
+103 LVTLAIIL

-141 AIPVLAA
+141 ALPVLAA
-148 LAALLKAVTHHRGL
+148 LAALLKATTHHRGL

-206 AAIGVLPLVA
+206 AAIGALPLVA
-216 AFAPLAAS
+216 AFAPLAAF
-224 AGGGADDG
+224 AGSTAGDA

-279 TATARVESSPPLGQ
+279 TATARVESFPALGQ

-347 IDQGCSDVA
+347 IDQGC
-356 PGGAPRPA
+356 GAAAQGDASRPA
-364 VALAGAPAAA
+364 RALADLPAPASAP
-374 TPAASAAAPAR
+374 PAAPAAPAR
-385 ASAAPA
+385 AAA
-391 AAAPAAAAPAAAAPA
+391 
-406 ATAPAAAAPAAAA
+406 
-419 PAAAA
+419 
-424 PAATAPAARDDRGA
+424 APAARDDRGA
-438 VVPAVLTRTTA
+438 VVPAVLTRTTTPAAAVVAAAAA
-449 PAGDSPGATTPAA
+449 PVTAAAAAATAA
-462 AAPAATPAAAP
+462 AAPATATAATPAP
-473 LAAAAPAAP
+473 G
-482 SPQRRPD
+482 RPD

-505 YGYGRDTTPRLAE
+505 YGYGRDTSPRLAQ
-518 LASRGVLFERAYAAS
+518 LAARGVLFERAYAAS
-533 SEMQRAI
+533 SETQRAI
-540 SPLVTGRRLNRAARD
+540 APLVTGRRLNHAARD

-581 AVSSFMWISK
+581 AVSSFTWISQ
-591 ERGFAQGFDR
+591 ERGFDQGFDR
-601 FEAVYGDAHPE
+601 FETVYGEAHPE

-625 DLLADH
+625 ELLDGY
-631 AQRAEPVFLW
+631 AQRAQPVFLW
-641 LHLFDAHERYVAH
+641 LHLFDAHERYLSH
-654 PGIRFGSGRTA
+654 PGIRFGAGRTA

-685 AAGPRAGRTAI
+685 ASGPRAGRTAI
-696 LVHGAQGEGLGEHG
+696 IVHGAQGEGLGEHAS
-710 PVGHGVELYE
+710 VGHGVELYE
-720 EVIRVPLVVA
+720 EAIRVPLVVA

-741 PVSTVDIAPTVLDLG
+741 PVSTIDIAPTVLDLG
-756 GAEATAVEGSSLAAL
+756 GADAAAVEGGSLAAI

-789 RSALVDGHLKLIVA
+789 RAAVVDGHLKLLVLK
-803 HRKKRDRLFLFDLDR
+803 RKKRDRMLLFDLER
-818 DPRETRDLSGERPD
+818 DPRETRDLSDERAD
-832 DLARLREKLSAFES
+832 DVARLREKLSAFEP